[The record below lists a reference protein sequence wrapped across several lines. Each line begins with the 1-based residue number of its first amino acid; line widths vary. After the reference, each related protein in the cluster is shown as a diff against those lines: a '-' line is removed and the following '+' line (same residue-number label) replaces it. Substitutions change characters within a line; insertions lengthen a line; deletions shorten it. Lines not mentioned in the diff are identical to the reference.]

1 MGFKE
6 KKKIEEVSEEAPT
19 AEELVDEE
27 LKKDKP
33 SKGVTVN
40 DVLMD
45 HEQRLVQM
53 EAKWFRLG
61 GI

>member
-1 MGFKE
+1 MVFKNE
-6 KKKIEEVSEEAPT
+6 KKIEEGSEEAPT
-19 AEELVDEE
+19 AEELVKEE
-27 LKKDKP
+27 IKKDKP
-33 SKGVTVN
+33 SKEVTVN
-40 DVLMD
+40 DVLID